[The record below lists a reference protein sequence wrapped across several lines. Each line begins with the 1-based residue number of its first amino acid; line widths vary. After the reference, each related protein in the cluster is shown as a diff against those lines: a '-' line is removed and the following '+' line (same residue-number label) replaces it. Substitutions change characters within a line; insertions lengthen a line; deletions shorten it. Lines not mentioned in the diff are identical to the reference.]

1 MEQVSLR
8 PLSIKHNVTEV
19 SVLVPTNIWVAAEQ
33 LKEEFPTQLDE
44 NVDQEITDIE
54 LAARFLYFASN
65 RAATES
71 QFLPVAR
78 TLFIDFRSQY
88 LKNNDVHAVTRSL
101 SAESKKIV
109 IKAHFNA
116 LVVLKDVLSPE
127 EAAPIK
133 SALFEAASRGDAK
146 LFAIFGG
153 QGNIEEYF
161 DELEDIW
168 VTYQGIVKSF
178 VHRMAGV
185 LGEYA
190 RSPDAKVLHSKGLD
204 VLRWLE
210 DPSVRPDVQYLISA
224 PVSLPLI
231 GLTQILQ
238 YYVMYQVLGR
248 TPAEIRDLF
257 EGKFYLECMCVMW
270 Y

>member
-1 MEQVSLR
+1 
-8 PLSIKHNVTEV
+8 
-19 SVLVPTNIWVAAEQ
+19 VPTNIWVAAEQ
-33 LKEEFPTQLDE
+33 LKEEFPAQLDE
-44 NVDQEITDIE
+44 SVDSEITDIE

-71 QFLPVAR
+71 QFLLVAR
-78 TLFIDFRSQY
+78 TLFVDFRSQY
-88 LKNNDVHAVTRSL
+88 LKNNDVHAVTRAL
-101 SAESKKIV
+101 SAESKKTV
-109 IKAHFNA
+109 IKGYFNA
-116 LVVLKDVLSPE
+116 LVVLKDVLTPE
-127 EAAPIK
+127 EAAPVK

-178 VHRMAGV
+178 VNRMADV
-185 LGEYA
+185 LAEYA

-210 DPSVRPDVQYLISA
+210 DPTSRPDVQYLISA

-231 GLTQILQ
+231 GLAQILQ
-238 YYVMYQVLGR
+238 YYVMVHVLGR
-248 TPAEIRDLF
+248 TFSDVRDLF
-257 EGKFYLECMCVMW
+257 AGKIF
-270 Y
+270 